1 MTRVGVVG
9 LWHLGCVLAASWSR
23 LGNEVIAVDFDPRQ
37 IGLLERA
44 VPPLFEPGL
53 EQALRQGL
61 TSGLL
66 RFSGDAS
73 FLSSCRFVFIA
84 HDTPVEEDDAPN
96 LTSVEADFVRVL
108 PHLADLAVVVV
119 SAQLPVGTARRWRR
133 MLREAKPGA
142 ELVYSPENL
151 RLGEALACY
160 ANPGHIVLGGDD
172 PAAIDAVAEFFS
184 PMKARAVRM
193 NLTSAEMAK
202 HAINSFLAVSIGL
215 ANELADQ
222 CEASG
227 ASFDAVSAVM
237 RLDPRIGP
245 RAYLSAGIG
254 FSGGTLGRDLSVLET
269 AAVDAGREP
278 RLVRAVRANNS
289 DRVRYVGD
297 RISAELGDLDGRVIA
312 LFGMTYKA
320 GTSTLR
326 RSLPLAVARDLI
338 DRGASVRVYDP
349 KADWEELPAPVR
361 AVLFV
366 ASSPYSAAEGAHV
379 ALLMTEWPE
388 FLELDLQRLRST
400 MAEPVF
406 FDTKSQLRDR
416 FDALQALGFRVMAI
430 GRGDIT
436 RQ

>member
-1 MTRVGVVG
+1 MKIGVVG
-9 LWHLGCVLAASWSR
+9 LWHLGCVVAASWSR
-23 LGNEVIAVDFDPRQ
+23 LGNEVIAIDFDQRR
-37 IGLLERA
+37 IGLLEKA

-53 EQALRQGL
+53 EQAVEQGL
-61 TSGLL
+61 SSGLL
-66 RFSGDAS
+66 HFSNDAS
-73 FLSSCRFVFIA
+73 LLSSCRFVFIA
-84 HDTPVEEDDAPN
+84 HDTPVEEDDTPD
-96 LTSVEADFVRVL
+96 LTSVEADLLSIL
-108 PHLADLAVVVV
+108 PYLANKAVVVV

-133 MLREAKPGA
+133 MLRDSNSSV

-160 ANPGHIVLGGDD
+160 SEPGHIVLGGDD
-172 PAAIDAVAEFFS
+172 PVAVDAVAELFS
-184 PMKARAVRM
+184 PMKARVVKM
-193 NLTSAEMAK
+193 NLPSAEMAK

-227 ASFDAVSAVM
+227 ASFDAVSTVM

-254 FSGGTLGRDLSVLET
+254 FSGGTLGRDLSVLEA
-269 AAVDAGREP
+269 AAVDTGREP
-278 RLVRAVRANNS
+278 RLIRAVRANNR

-297 RISAELGDLDGRVIA
+297 KISAEFGDLNGRVVA

-349 KADWEELPAPVR
+349 KADWQELPASVQK
-361 AVLFV
+361 VLFV
-366 ASSPYSAAEGAHV
+366 ARSPYSAAEGAHA

-388 FLELDLQRLRST
+388 FLELDLPRLRSM

-406 FDTKSQLRDR
+406 FDTKSQLKNQ
-416 FDALQALGFRVMAI
+416 FATLQALGFRVMAI